1 MRRRRAGLDGVW
13 RAHDSAW
20 RDPAQVASQWY
31 AADSVDPALLRSS
44 VRGAWWEALS
54 AQGVTLL
61 VTREYE
67 HLIVALRGGRRGP
80 AVSFMPMP
88 HPSGLAV
95 DRRRQ
100 TVHVASTRNPNLV
113 FDLAP
118 VTEVVAPAGARHQ
131 TLADRPLVPMRA
143 RYFPGA
149 LYLHDL
155 AIIGGVLHA
164 NAVGQNA
171 VIRLHDDGRYEPVWW
186 PRSVESPA
194 GPRFDRNYLQLNSI
208 AAGPTLRASF
218 FSASAATPSTRRPG
232 HRNFPVDGLGVIFSG
247 ASRAPIARGLTRPH
261 SARLHR
267 GRVWV
272 CNSGY
277 GEVGFIA
284 DGAFVP
290 VVRLPG
296 WTRGLCFAGSVAFV
310 GTSRV
315 IPRFRAYAPGLDAAA
330 SVCGLHAVD
339 TRTGAVLGSLRWPVG
354 NQIFGIESMPS
365 AATSGFPTL
374 AGARRAGERER
385 ALYYSFVTARRAT
398 RRSAAGRK
406 PQGRRAVGAA

>member
-1 MRRRRAGLDGVW
+1 MRRGPAALDGVW

-31 AADSVDPALLRSS
+31 EAATIDPGLLRST
-44 VRGAWWEALS
+44 VHGGWWEAL
-54 AQGVTLL
+54 AGQRVTLL
-61 VTREYE
+61 ITREYE

-95 DRRRQ
+95 DRARQ

-118 VTEVVAPAGARHQ
+118 VTDLFAPGGARHR
-131 TLADRPLVPMRA
+131 TPADRPLVPVRA

-155 AIIGGVLHA
+155 ALIGGVLHA

-171 VIRLHDDGRYEPVWW
+171 VIRLHGDGRYAPVWW
-186 PRSVESPA
+186 PRSVESKT

-208 AAGPTLRASF
+208 AAGPTLRSSF

-232 HRNFPVDGLGVIFSG
+232 HRNFPVDGRGVIFSG
-247 ASRAPIARGLTRPH
+247 ASREPIARGLTRPH

-277 GEVGFIA
+277 GELGFIE
-284 DGAFVP
+284 DGAFVA

-296 WTRGLCFAGSVAFV
+296 WTRGLCFAGGIAFV

-315 IPRFRAYAPGLDAAA
+315 IPRFRAYAPGLDVEA

-354 NQIFGIESMPS
+354 NQIFGIEALPS
-365 AATSGFPTL
+365 AVTSGFPCV
-374 AGARRAGERER
+374 AGARRANERER
-385 ALYYSFVTARRAT
+385 ALYYSFVTAR
-398 RRSAAGRK
+398 
-406 PQGRRAVGAA
+406 PGRRRRRVGAL